1 MPEWRRRAVE
11 VTLVFL
17 VDGSE
22 SDGTAVDLITG
33 AVGTLGEMKAPRS
46 DGHGDPGEAGLYVRR
61 PSVKSITIA
70 PGSAR

>member
-1 MPEWRRRAVE
+1 MPEWRYRTVE
-11 VTLVFL
+11 VTLEFP

-22 SDGTAVDLITG
+22 SDGTAVDLVAG
-33 AVGTLGEMKAPRS
+33 AVGRLGEMKAPRS

-70 PGSAR
+70 PSSPR